1 MSENIGSY
9 EPDKG
14 WSTEVVEKYN
24 EGWVAGYAEAA
35 GRITELEAEN
45 AQLKKVALFNK
56 GEADRNHDRVTELEG
71 ALREIAEH
79 PNAKFNVA
87 LVPFGKPTI
96 RDIANAALT
105 GGQTTG
111 DGS

>member
-35 GRITELEAEN
+35 GRITELE
-45 AQLKKVALFNK
+45 
-56 GEADRNHDRVTELEG
+56 G
-71 ALREIAEH
+71 ALWSYRRSHMPDCMCKQCHIS
-79 PNAKFNVA
+79 
-87 LVPFGKPTI
+87 
-96 RDIANAALT
+96 DLT
-105 GGQTTG
+105 LSGAQTT
-111 DGS
+111 